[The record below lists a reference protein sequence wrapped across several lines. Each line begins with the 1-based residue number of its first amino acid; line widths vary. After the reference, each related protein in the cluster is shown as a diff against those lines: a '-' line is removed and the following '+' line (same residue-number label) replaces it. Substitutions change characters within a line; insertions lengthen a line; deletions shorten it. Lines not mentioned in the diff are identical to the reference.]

1 MVRAMLQARTVIGPV
16 VALGL
21 AAAGCGAGGTGD
33 GPDAR
38 VFGEQCVPGGHFAL
52 DGRAAVLGTL
62 NVHVNASGLV
72 EVDTTAEL
80 LIALDLVQHGTTV
93 DIVASACSIQI
104 PDVPIAGQDR
114 PIHFEVPQ
122 ATVASV
128 AGVTG
133 TGTLSSPDA
142 TCANLTTDQFVLV
155 LGAVLE
161 PRTMATAPLP
171 EADSNGAFRFC
182 PPSIDTPCNLA
193 IGANC
198 ACDQE
203 ADGKAGATVRASNVP
218 AVDLDEVYVAL
229 RTRFALTG
237 QVFSSDLLLG
247 DIDASL
253 EQGILGCHLATGS
266 GCTAGQIG
274 AVKNLNPV
282 VTQQPGNP
290 SSFRAVRVAAGTTCA
305 DVIAQR
311 DTLFPR

>member
-1 MVRAMLQARTVIGPV
+1 MRPARSLVIGP
-16 VALGL
+16 ALAAGL
-21 AAAGCGAGGTGD
+21 ALAAGCGPDGAGG

-38 VFGEQCVPGGHFAL
+38 VFGEQCTPGGTFTL
-52 DGRAAVLGTL
+52 GGRAAVLGTL

-80 LIALDLVQHGTTV
+80 LIALDIVQQGTSV
-93 DIVASACSIQI
+93 AVVASACDIEI

-133 TGTLSSPDA
+133 QGTLSSPDQ
-142 TCANLTTDQFVLV
+142 TCASFVTDQFVLV

-161 PRTMATAPLP
+161 ERTIASAPLP
-171 EADSNGAFRFC
+171 EADADGVFRFC
-182 PPSIDTPCNLA
+182 PPSLDTPCNLA

-203 ADGKAGATVRASNVP
+203 VDGKAGATVRASNVP
-218 AVDLDEVYVAL
+218 AVNLDEVYVTL
-229 RTRFALTG
+229 RTKFSLSG
-237 QVFSSDLLLG
+237 QVFSSDLILG
-247 DIDASL
+247 EIDASL
-253 EQGILGCHLATGS
+253 EQGILGCNLAG
-266 GCTAGQIG
+266 GGACTPGQVG

-290 SSFRAVRVAAGTTCA
+290 STFRAVSVPAGTTCA
-305 DVIAQR
+305 DIIAQR